1 MHARARGFCGTRDA
15 ATGLGVMLVGKGGDA
30 DEGGGAGACG
40 SGLLQS
46 VGVLGRGAC
55 SGVAAAAG
63 GGGGTGDTRG
73 LLRRVGL
80 FRLHSGQP
88 MVWRVGVGFS
98 HH

>member
-1 MHARARGFCGTRDA
+1 MHVGGRAFCGTRDA

-40 SGLLQS
+40 SGFLQS

-63 GGGGTGDTRG
+63 RVGGTGVTQSWTRC
-73 LLRRVGL
+73 
-80 FRLHSGQP
+80 RLENQ
-88 MVWRVGVGFS
+88 
-98 HH
+98 